1 MTEEKMQDIW
11 VYIEHKEGKPKRI
24 SYELLSKARELKELI
39 NMEVKA
45 IVIGK
50 NVENVIHEVDQYVDK
65 IYLFKDDN
73 LGFYNCEVYL
83 TLLSRLIK
91 NEVPYLILAGA
102 TSQGRDLFTGFAAS
116 IGAGIIV
123 DCIKIDYENGTLVFT
138 KPYYGGKILGEI
150 VIKKDPRVVLVRP
163 RSFAIALSRMNNKAE
178 IMEMPVEVK
187 WEEVSIKPLG
197 FEKVEE
203 QEVDLTEAD
212 VVVCG
217 GMGLKAAENFKML
230 EELARLLGGTVGAT
244 RAAVDA
250 GWRPPTDQIGKSGKI
265 VSPNLYFGIG
275 VSGAIHHVMG
285 MDTSKVVVAI
295 NKDPMAPIFQHAD
308 YGIVG
313 DLFEIV
319 PVLIEELKKHKGE
332 FS

>member
-1 MTEEKMQDIW
+1 MKDIW
-11 VYIEHKEGKPKRI
+11 IYIEHKEGKPKRI
-24 SYELLSKARELKELI
+24 SYELISKAKELKELI
-39 NMEVKA
+39 KGQTKA
-45 IVIGK
+45 IVIGR
-50 NVENVIHEVDQYVDK
+50 NVENVIHDINRYVDK
-65 IYLFKDDN
+65 IYLFRHEK

-83 TLLSRLIK
+83 ALLSRLIES
-91 NEVPYLILAGA
+91 EVPHLILAGA
-102 TSQGRDLFTGFAAS
+102 TSQGRDLFTGFSAS
-116 IGAGIIV
+116 IGAGIVV
-123 DCIKIDYENGTLVFT
+123 DCVKIDYDNGTLVFT

-150 VIKKDPRVVLVRP
+150 IIKKDPRVVLVRP
-163 RSFAIALSRMNNKAE
+163 RSFAIALSRMDNEAE
-178 IMEMPVEVK
+178 VVEFPVEVK
-187 WEEVSIKPLG
+187 WEEISVKPLG

-217 GMGLKAAENFKML
+217 GMGLKAAENFRML

-244 RAAVDA
+244 RAVVDA

-265 VSPNLYFGIG
+265 VSPNLYVGIG

-319 PVLIEELKKHKGE
+319 PVLIEELKKYRGE

>member
-1 MTEEKMQDIW
+1 MENIW

-24 SYELLSKARELKELI
+24 SYELLSKARELGEII
-39 NMEVKA
+39 NGEIKA
-45 IVIGK
+45 ILIGK
-50 NVENVIHEVDQYVDK
+50 NVESVIKEISPYVDK
-65 IYLFKDDN
+65 IYLFKNDK
-73 LGFYNCEVYL
+73 LSFYNCEVYL
-83 TLLSRLIK
+83 ELLLGLIK
-91 NEVPYLILAGA
+91 KEMPYLILAGA
-102 TSQGRDLFTGFAAS
+102 TSQGRDLFSGFAAT
-116 IGAGIIV
+116 IGAGIVV
-123 DCIKIDYENGTLVFT
+123 DCVKIEYDKNTLVFT
-138 KPYYGGKILGEI
+138 KPYYGGKVFGEI
-150 VIKKDPRVVLVRP
+150 IIKKDPKIVLVRP
-163 RSFAIALSRMNNKAE
+163 RSFAANLSRKDKEAE
-178 IMEMPVEVK
+178 VAELPVEVK
-187 WEEVSIKPLG
+187 WDEISVEPLG

-203 QEVDLTEAD
+203 GEVDLTEAD

-230 EELARLLGGTVGAT
+230 EELARLLKGTVGAT

-265 VSPNLYFGIG
+265 VSPNLYVGIG
-275 VSGAIHHVMG
+275 VSGAIHHIMG

-308 YGIVG
+308 YGIIG

-319 PVLIEELKKHKGE
+319 PALIEELKKYKGD

>member
-1 MTEEKMQDIW
+1 MQDIW

-24 SYELLSKARELKELI
+24 SYELLSKAKELKELI
-39 NMEVKA
+39 GGEIKA

-50 NVENVIHEVDQYVDK
+50 NLENVINEIKHHVDK
-65 IYLFKDDN
+65 VYVFQDEK
-73 LGFYNCEVYL
+73 LGFYNCEIYL
-83 TLLSRLIK
+83 ALLSWLIK
-91 NEVPYLILAGA
+91 NEVPHLILAGA

-116 IGAGIIV
+116 IGAGIVV
-123 DCIKIDYENGTLVFT
+123 DCVKIDYDNGTFVFT

-150 VIKKDPRVVLVRP
+150 VIKKDPKVVLVRP
-163 RSFAIALSRMNNKAE
+163 RSFAIDLSFKDSEAE
-178 IMEMPVEVK
+178 VVKMPVEVK

-250 GWRPPTDQIGKSGKI
+250 GWRPPTDQVGKSGKI
-265 VSPNLYFGIG
+265 VSPNLYLGIG

-308 YGIVG
+308 YGIIG

-319 PVLIEELKKHKGE
+319 PVLIEELKKYKGD